1 MSNRSALRRFCRQ
14 GLVGL
19 FARPVL
25 GLCVVVIAV
34 VAATPATAIPERW
47 NLEFT
52 AVGDNPPWQS
62 DGEMLGTGWFE
73 FDKDTTD
80 TLCVDR
86 DCANGWPGGTTVDVR
101 TLITHIEISL
111 AGVDVLIP
119 ARYIWA
125 DDTHSQGMSGCLTR
139 GGCSIVT
146 DFEDSWFLGDP
157 FQGVHQLTMSSM
169 VELREGLWGGDFG
182 FVRASPTGHFFGT
195 WTATQIPEPSTALLL
210 AGGLALAM
218 GRRRSSIR

>member
-1 MSNRSALRRFCRQ
+1 MSNRSALRRFCWQ

-19 FARPVL
+19 FGRPVL
-25 GLCVVVIAV
+25 GLCVVVLAV

-52 AVGDNPPWQS
+52 AVGDNPSQS
-62 DGEMLGTGWFE
+62 DGEILGTGWFE
-73 FDKDTTD
+73 FDLGTTD
-80 TLCVDR
+80 TLCVDI
-86 DCANGWPGGTTVDVR
+86 DCALGLGGTTVDVR

-111 AGVDVLIP
+111 VGVDVDIP
-119 ARYIWA
+119 AQYIWA

-139 GGCSIVT
+139 GGCSIIT
-146 DFEDSWFLGDP
+146 DFADHWFLGDVL
-157 FQGVHQLTMSSM
+157 GVHQLTMSSM
-169 VELREGLWGGDFG
+169 VELREGLWGGDFD
-182 FVRASPTGHFFGT
+182 FVRTSPTGSFNGT

-210 AGGLALAM
+210 ASGLALAM